1 MADLYPNYYS
11 EFSCLGSDCSET
23 CCQGWKIDVDQNCH
37 QRYQELRIKY
47 NEDNI
52 DKFLKKNNNPT
63 SSKFSFIQMKKNG
76 FCPFLDKSQ
85 LCSIQKTF
93 GEEYLPDTCKTFP
106 RRTIDFDEIK
116 IKTLSLAC
124 PEAARLC
131 LTKKNSMDINS
142 EEKKVENFLKIVPS
156 YLHDSFTMVG
166 EKLFNK
172 IYSLFKDENYSLP
185 NLLLA
190 CETILNEQKNLE
202 KNPDKLDEVF
212 NFIVNE
218 SKNLNFLKYDRSVS
232 KLTFLIDV
240 NNFLKN
246 TNPKC
251 SLTEILS
258 KILNELVG
266 KKPNLDKAVFN
277 FKNIHSK
284 FYVDY
289 EKENYAILRNYF
301 LNEMLNHA
309 QIFTNQTPRCRNRF
323 YLTILCAVISKLMT
337 MASLSHE
344 NIYDKNILIN
354 AIQKVAKNFGAFV
367 LVDNNHEYE
376 FHPEIYSALR
386 KVDENSFFN
395 SLFLLF
401 A

>member
-1 MADLYPNYYS
+1 M
-11 EFSCLGSDCSET
+11 E
-23 CCQGWKIDVDQNCH
+23 
-37 QRYQELRIKY
+37 RI
-47 NEDNI
+47 
-52 DKFLKKNNNPT
+52 
-63 SSKFSFIQMKKNG
+63 
-76 FCPFLDKSQ
+76 
-85 LCSIQKTF
+85 
-93 GEEYLPDTCKTFP
+93 YLPDTCKTFP

-131 LTKKNSMDINS
+131 LTKKNSMDINF

-251 SLTEILS
+251 SLSEILS

-266 KKPNLDKAVFN
+266 KKPNLDKVVFN
-277 FKNIHSK
+277 FKKHS
-284 FYVDY
+284 
-289 EKENYAILRNYF
+289 
-301 LNEMLNHA
+301 
-309 QIFTNQTPRCRNRF
+309 
-323 YLTILCAVISKLMT
+323 
-337 MASLSHE
+337 
-344 NIYDKNILIN
+344 
-354 AIQKVAKNFGAFV
+354 
-367 LVDNNHEYE
+367 
-376 FHPEIYSALR
+376 
-386 KVDENSFFN
+386 
-395 SLFLLF
+395 
-401 A
+401 